1 MEAKEM
7 TNSQPAAKDTVV
19 EELTPQRS
27 EAKRV
32 FRRLL
37 KNRRAVVG
45 GILLLIIILM
55 AIFAPFVAPYDPV
68 KQNIRNRL
76 QGPSRE
82 HILGTDQ
89 FGRDTFSRVVYGAR
103 ISLRVGFSAILIA
116 VVVGCLLGLVA
127 GYYGGMLDNIIM
139 RIMDVLMALPGF
151 LLALAIVA
159 ALGPGMQ
166 NVILAIGISYIPS
179 FARLMR
185 SSVLT
190 VRELDYVSAAEALGS
205 SDARILFR
213 HILPNSLNPIIVMV
227 TLSLAG
233 AILSAA
239 GLSFLGMGAQPPT
252 PEWGSMISS
261 SRPFIRVSHWCVTI
275 PGLAIF
281 TTVLCLNLVGD
292 GLRDALDPR
301 MKDVG

>member
-1 MEAKEM
+1 MMEEK
-7 TNSQPAAKDTVV
+7 TV
-19 EELTPQRS
+19 QRS
-27 EAKRV
+27 EFRRIV
-32 FRRLL
+32 RRLL

-45 GILLLIIILM
+45 GIILLIIVFL
-55 AIFAPFVAPYDPV
+55 AIFAPYVTPYDPI
-68 KQNIRNRL
+68 KQDIRNRL

-89 FGRDTFSRVVYGAR
+89 FGRDTYTRIVYGAR
-103 ISLRVGFSAILIA
+103 LSLRVGFSSILIA
-116 VVVGCLLGLVA
+116 MIGGCLLGLVA
-127 GYYGGMLDNIIM
+127 GYYGGLLDNIIM
-139 RIMDVLMALPGF
+139 RFVDILMALPGF

-159 ALGPGMQ
+159 ALGPGME
-166 NVILAIGISYIPS
+166 NVIIAIGISYIPS

-185 SSVLT
+185 SSVLSI
-190 VRELDYVSAAEALGS
+190 RELDYVSASQAIGS
-205 SDARILFR
+205 SDARTIFR
-213 HILPNSLNPIIVMV
+213 HILPNSLNPIIVMA

-239 GLSFLGMGAQPPT
+239 GLSFLGMGTQPPT

-261 SRPFIRVSHWCVTI
+261 ARPYLRVSHWAVTV

-301 MKDVG
+301 MGDVN

>member
-1 MEAKEM
+1 
-7 TNSQPAAKDTVV
+7 V
-19 EELTPQRS
+19 EETTIRQS
-27 EAKRV
+27 ETKRIM
-32 FRRLL
+32 RQLL

-45 GILLLIIILM
+45 GIVLFVIIFL
-55 AIFAPFVAPYDPV
+55 AIFAPYVTPYDPV

-82 HILGTDQ
+82 HIFGTDQ
-89 FGRDTFSRVVYGAR
+89 FGRDTYTRVVYGAR
-103 ISLRVGFSAILIA
+103 LSLRVGFSSILIA
-116 VVVGCLLGLVA
+116 IVVGCLLGLVA
-127 GYYGGMLDNIIM
+127 GFYGGLLDNIIM
-139 RIMDVLMALPGF
+139 RFVDILMALPGF

-159 ALGPGMQ
+159 ALGPGLD
-166 NVILAIGISYIPS
+166 NVIIAIGISYIPS

-190 VRELDYVSAAEALGS
+190 IRELDYVSAAEAIGS
-205 SDARILFR
+205 SDARMIFR
-213 HILPNSLNPIIVMV
+213 HILPNSLNPIIVMA

-252 PEWGSMISS
+252 PEWGSMISAA
-261 SRPFIRVSHWCVTI
+261 RPFIRVSHWAVTI

-301 MKDVG
+301 MKNVG

>member
-1 MEAKEM
+1 MR
-7 TNSQPAAKDTVV
+7 Q
-19 EELTPQRS
+19 
-27 EAKRV
+27 
-32 FRRLL
+32 LL

-45 GILLLIIILM
+45 GIVLFVIIFL
-55 AIFAPFVAPYDPV
+55 AIFAPYVTPYDPV

-82 HILGTDQ
+82 HIFGTDQ
-89 FGRDTFSRVVYGAR
+89 FGRDTYTRVVYGAR
-103 ISLRVGFSAILIA
+103 LSLRVGFSSILIA
-116 VVVGCLLGLVA
+116 IVVGCLLGLVA
-127 GYYGGMLDNIIM
+127 GFYGGLLDNIIM
-139 RIMDVLMALPGF
+139 RFVDILMALPGF

-159 ALGPGMQ
+159 ALGPGLD
-166 NVILAIGISYIPS
+166 NVIIAIGISYIPS

-190 VRELDYVSAAEALGS
+190 IRELDYVSAAEAIGS
-205 SDARILFR
+205 SDARMIFR
-213 HILPNSLNPIIVMV
+213 HILPNSLNPIIVMA

-252 PEWGSMISS
+252 PEWGSMISAA
-261 SRPFIRVSHWCVTI
+261 RPFIRVSHWAVTI

-301 MKDVG
+301 MKNVG

>member
-1 MEAKEM
+1 MEEM
-7 TNSQPAAKDTVV
+7 TVRQ
-19 EELTPQRS
+19 S
-27 EAKRV
+27 ETKRIM
-32 FRRLL
+32 RQLM

-45 GILLLIIILM
+45 GIILLVIIFM
-55 AIFAPFVAPYDPV
+55 AVFAPYVTPYDPV
-68 KQNIRNRL
+68 RQDIRNRL
-76 QGPSRE
+76 QPPSRE
-82 HILGTDQ
+82 HIFGTDH
-89 FGRDTFSRVVYGAR
+89 FGRDTFTRVVFGAR
-103 ISLRVGFSAILIA
+103 LSLRVGFLSILIA
-116 VVVGCLLGLVA
+116 IVIGCFLGLIA

-139 RIMDVLMALPGF
+139 RLMDVLMALPGF

-159 ALGPGMQ
+159 ALGPGLE
-166 NVILAIGISYIPS
+166 NVIIAIGISYIPS

-190 VRELDYVSAAEALGS
+190 IRELDYVSAAEAIGS
-205 SDARILFR
+205 SDARIIFR
-213 HILPNSLNPIIVMV
+213 HILPNSLNPIIVMA

-261 SRPFIRVSHWCVTI
+261 ARPYLRVSHWSVTI

-281 TTVLCLNLVGD
+281 ITVLCLNLVGD

-301 MKDVG
+301 MKNVS